1 MILHRLIYSAKEHYT
16 VFAIWFWIHKL
27 KFFLNN
33 WKMIDNV
40 LCILLIFHI
49 QLMDKVEL
57 TDQVQ
62 IIILSFAANCK
73 KYYIIRSLPKHKMP
87 SMHCTILRSFI
98 TLITHRHSPIR
109 SGIYMTLYSSH
120 SDTSKPWTTETN
132 LTCNNS

>member
-1 MILHRLIYSAKEHYT
+1 
-16 VFAIWFWIHKL
+16 
-27 KFFLNN
+27 
-33 WKMIDNV
+33 MIDSV

-109 SGIYMTLYSSH
+109 SGIYMTLYSSQ
-120 SDTSKPWTTETN
+120 SDTSLSVTKGSNPNQQNLQEVQFCVYTLYTCTYLFKP
-132 LTCNNS
+132 